1 MGNRISNLC
10 LCSSGDASRRFE
22 NRAFF
27 LSKQHQNSLGN
38 SICYVRPD
46 TCRFSVD
53 DITLLTF
60 RVVLDSSAS
69 FESSGSFTST
79 LVPFQSTCSWIPW
92 EALQK
97 EGCIGVFVIVCERE
111 AGEDRVHIVICE
123 DHGWVFVGIY
133 DGFNGPDATDFLLN
147 NLFYAV
153 NDELKEMLCAHNKF
167 ESMAMDSD
175 SLELEENVLLSG
187 SRVYLMNVGDS
198 RAVLATHTGEPLQL
212 TMDHSTQ

>member
-1 MGNRISNLC
+1 MGCENLHWAQ
-10 LCSSGDASRRFE
+10 GR
-22 NRAFF
+22 
-27 LSKQHQNSLGN
+27 
-38 SICYVRPD
+38 
-46 TCRFSVD
+46 
-53 DITLLTF
+53 
-60 RVVLDSSAS
+60 
-69 FESSGSFTST
+69 
-79 LVPFQSTCSWIPW
+79 
-92 EALQK
+92 
-97 EGCIGVFVIVCERE
+97 

-187 SRVYLMNVGDS
+187 KGNGGVDGGCSSSEYKENYPIENEELNLECAS
-198 RAVLATHTGEPLQL
+198 EGEEG
-212 TMDHSTQ
+212 MI